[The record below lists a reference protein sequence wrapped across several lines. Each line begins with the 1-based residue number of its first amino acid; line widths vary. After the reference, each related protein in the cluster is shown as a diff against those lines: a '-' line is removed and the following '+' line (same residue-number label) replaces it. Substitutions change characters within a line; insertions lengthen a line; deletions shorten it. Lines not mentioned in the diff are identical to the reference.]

1 MTQAE
6 LYTMLTSLGLPVAYR
21 AFKEPTDPPFIC
33 YIFQNSG
40 DLMADNANTVSLN
53 SFDIEFYADEK
64 DLTNESAIEALLK
77 ANKMPYRKYSA
88 WIESEKLEETIYE
101 IQITD

>member
-6 LYTMLTSLGLPVAYR
+6 LYTLLTSLGLPVAYR
-21 AFKEPTDPPFIC
+21 AFLEPTDPPFIC
-33 YIFQNSG
+33 YTFQNSK
-40 DLMADNANTVSLN
+40 DLMADNQNAVSLN
-53 SFDIEFYADEK
+53 SFDIEFYADSK
-64 DLTNESAIEALLK
+64 DLTNEAALEALFK
-77 ANKMPYRKYSA
+77 ANKMPYKKHGY